1 MVRNS
6 KEAIPQLILP
16 LANWFI
22 ELKRLDL
29 YNKSR
34 VMGDYQARFCERIR
48 VKLPF
53 PTRLQYGTADKYFW
67 LGDEHYSNTF
77 FSSFI
82 FWIASFSSAL
92 YNGLSPW

>member
-6 KEAIPQLILP
+6 KGAIPQLILS

-22 ELKRLDL
+22 ELKRVDL

-48 VKLPF
+48 VKFPF
-53 PTRLQYGTADKYFW
+53 PTRQPSVTAPTK
-67 LGDEHYSNTF
+67 SVKP
-77 FSSFI
+77 SF
-82 FWIASFSSAL
+82 
-92 YNGLSPW
+92 

>member
-34 VMGDYQARFCERIR
+34 VMGDYQARFCERLEGKFLR
-48 VKLPF
+48 
-53 PTRLQYGTADKYFW
+53 PTRPFNVTINYEKPNINN
-67 LGDEHYSNTF
+67 SI
-77 FSSFI
+77 SS
-82 FWIASFSSAL
+82 
-92 YNGLSPW
+92 